1 MIVLHYIP
9 SLMKKEGQAARYVQ
23 TIHAAMRKTM
33 ESHLFTGEVSRREFV
48 SMLCKVNPDIVHIH
62 GCWSLASARVERW
75 SRQRGYPVILS
86 PHGGL
91 NDLSKRPDFWK
102 HLMPR
107 IILYQYHLTRSAF
120 VLHAS
125 SAAELSELKALGWK
139 RRIALIPYPSETL
152 TAENMVEEF
161 RLLYQKTLDTVR
173 QNRLSVRE
181 TECLWTILSLYADN
195 RDDMDIGTRNSLTSL
210 TAHEW
215 QTILVYSIDHGI
227 EDIVRKTLGKYD
239 IHPTATV
246 TSAPSRYS
254 TKNIAKLSPPP
265 PRLMEAG
272 PQNQTES
279 IEWTMATEL
288 YILKYN
294 IVDKRICKDD
304 NAPLALF
311 IGIYKKIRWTDYDEN
326 ALAAHL
332 ERLSIR
338 DFTGRLMQIYSE
350 TLRLTI
356 GFMPVDPIDDRQT
369 EAMRYNINFIVKPN
383 EQC

>member
-86 PHGGL
+86 PHGEL

-181 TECLWTILSLYADN
+181 TKCLWAILSLYADN

-215 QTILVYSIDHGI
+215 QTILVYSIDHSI

-288 YILKYN
+288 YILISLLRKLQSK
-294 IVDKRICKDD
+294 IICGVTIHVMH
-304 NAPLALF
+304 NLAALF
-311 IGIYKKIRWTDYDEN
+311 GILAVMAAVILSPSAIWPSLFQKATLLWTAWIASWKISLYRRAWE
-326 ALAAHL
+326 
-332 ERLSIR
+332 I
-338 DFTGRLMQIYSE
+338 QK
-350 TLRLTI
+350 
-356 GFMPVDPIDDRQT
+356 MPT
-369 EAMRYNINFIVKPN
+369 KN
-383 EQC
+383 